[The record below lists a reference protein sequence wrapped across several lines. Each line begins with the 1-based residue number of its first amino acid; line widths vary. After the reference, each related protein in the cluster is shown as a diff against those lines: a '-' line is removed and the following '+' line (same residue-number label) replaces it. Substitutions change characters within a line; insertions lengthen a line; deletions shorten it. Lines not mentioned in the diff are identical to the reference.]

1 MKHIRANDY
10 INTMRN
16 YLKSYNYYTQYLNN
30 VQESVK
36 DIDRQLATESIRV
49 SRYGDEAG
57 GGSSGSGGLALVER
71 SAEVRIQLEQEKQD
85 LLNGS
90 LAVESL
96 VTRITNTMQRLSPE
110 EQGLVREFYIDKQTY
125 ESMARTHICS
135 PRWCRKRL
143 RLAEE
148 KMALMMFGPRA
159 TDSIRFLETGA

>member
-10 INTMRN
+10 INIMRN
-16 YLKSYNYYTQYLNN
+16 YLKSYNYYMQYLNN
-30 VQESVK
+30 AREAVK
-36 DIDRQLATESIRV
+36 DIDRQLATESIKV
-49 SRYGDEAG
+49 SRYGNEAG
-57 GGSSGSGGLALVER
+57 GGGSDGLSLVEK
-71 SAEVRIQLEQEKQD
+71 SASLRIQLEQEKQD
-85 LLNGS
+85 LLSSS
-90 LAVESL
+90 LAIESL
-96 VTRITNTMQRLSPE
+96 MARITNTMQRLSPE
-110 EQGLVREFYIDKQTY
+110 EQKIVREFYLEEQTY

>member
-16 YLKSYNYYTQYLNN
+16 YLKSYKYYMQYLNN
-30 VQESVK
+30 AREAVK
-36 DIDRQLATESIRV
+36 DIDRQLATESIRG
-49 SRYGDEAG
+49 SRYGNEAG
-57 GGSSGSGGLALVER
+57 GGGGDGLALVEK
-71 SAEVRIQLEQEKQD
+71 SALLRIKLEREKQD
-85 LLNGS
+85 LLSSS
-90 LAVESL
+90 LAIESL

-110 EQGLVREFYIDKQTY
+110 EQRIVREFYLEEQTY